1 MKSSDSIMKKLAESP
16 AGEILA
22 IAALITATI
31 VADKITDRLKGI
43 MCEKQ
48 QPLIDIIYK
57 EDK

>member
-1 MKSSDSIMKKLAESP
+1 MKSSNSIIKKVVESP
-16 AGEILA
+16 ASEILA

-43 MCEKQ
+43 MSEKQ
-48 QPLIDIIYK
+48 PPLIDIIYK

>member
-1 MKSSDSIMKKLAESP
+1 MKKLAESP

-22 IAALITATI
+22 IATLITATI

-43 MCEKQ
+43 MSEKQ
-48 QPLIDIIYK
+48 PPLIDIIYK

>member
-1 MKSSDSIMKKLAESP
+1 MKESGSIMKKLAESS

-31 VADKITDRLKGI
+31 VADKITDRLKTI
-43 MCEKQ
+43 MSEKQ
-48 QPLIDIIYK
+48 PPLIDIIYK

>member
-1 MKSSDSIMKKLAESP
+1 MKESGSIMKKLAESP

-31 VADKITDRLKGI
+31 VADKITDRLKEI
-43 MCEKQ
+43 MSEKQ
-48 QPLIDIIYK
+48 PPLIDIIYK